1 MFFFFKQKTAYEM
14 RISDWSS
21 DVCSSDLS
29 WHLAENRSGGR
40 KRLRI
45 EGKAPCEGQAANIE
59 NVQDRDAIGGEAQ
72 HDAGRP
78 SSAIDRLSR
87 HTGGELVRL
96 AAGAEPDHRAA
107 DIDHQAGRGP
117 AEGVADL
124 RQQPIDQ
131 LRQRLLLNERY
142 SGTMRSL
149 PDRCD
154 AGRIHFPADP
164 TGPADRQS
172 VV

>member
-45 EGKAPCEGQAANIE
+45 EGKAPFEGQAANIE
-59 NVQDRDAIGGEAQ
+59 NVQDRDAICGEAQ

-96 AAGAEPDHRAA
+96 AAGAEPDHRAH

-117 AEGVADL
+117 PAGVGDL
-124 RQQPIDQ
+124 RQQPNDQ
-131 LRQRLLLNERY
+131 LPHRLPPTKRY
-142 SGTMRSL
+142 RGQMR
-149 PDRCD
+149 
-154 AGRIHFPADP
+154 
-164 TGPADRQS
+164 
-172 VV
+172 